1 MPCRDHYQPPI
12 QIGWAAFFY
21 PYPIKDF
28 PFTHSRHAGPV
39 QGNVSYSVA
48 VDTGCR
54 TVRIRYVHKRNHE
67 AVCRHVQSP
76 PQRQLMILIFP
87 SVLYHYYRCNELY
100 LTFVSGILL
109 SFLDLQRL
117 FPLSSCLHSVASIQ
131 NDILVDRTLFSAF
144 LSIPIQNFMDTATWF
159 LYLFR
164 S

>member
-21 PYPIKDF
+21 PYPIKNF
-28 PFTHSRHAGPV
+28 PFTSSRHAGPV
-39 QGNVSYSVA
+39 QGNVSHSVA

-54 TVRIRYVHKRNHE
+54 PFRIRHVHKRNHE
-67 AVCRHVQSP
+67 AVCSHVQSP

-109 SFLDLQRL
+109 SFLNLQRL
-117 FPLSSCLHSVASIQ
+117 VPTL
-131 NDILVDRTLFSAF
+131 TLFS
-144 LSIPIQNFMDTATWF
+144 LSGIRPEWHFGG
-159 LYLFR
+159 
-164 S
+164 

>member
-21 PYPIKDF
+21 PYPIKNF
-28 PFTHSRHAGPV
+28 PFTSSRHAGPV
-39 QGNVSYSVA
+39 QGNVSHSVA
-48 VDTGCR
+48 VDTGGR
-54 TVRIRYVHKRNHE
+54 TVRIRHVHKRNHE

-109 SFLDLQRL
+109 SFLNLQRL
-117 FPLSSCLHSVASIQ
+117 VPTL
-131 NDILVDRTLFSAF
+131 TLFS
-144 LSIPIQNFMDTATWF
+144 LSGIRPEWHFGG
-159 LYLFR
+159 
-164 S
+164 